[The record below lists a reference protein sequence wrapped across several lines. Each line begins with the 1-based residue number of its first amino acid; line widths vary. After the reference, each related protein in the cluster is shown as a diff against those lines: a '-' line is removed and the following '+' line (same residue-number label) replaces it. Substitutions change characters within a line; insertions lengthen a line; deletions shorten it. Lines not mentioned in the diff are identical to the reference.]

1 MRLADGDKKLNRE
14 RIRRGRLVDEV
25 EKSIQPKDRK
35 DQPQQVAR
43 KNRSN
48 LHT

>member
-25 EKSIQPKDRK
+25 EKSIQPEDRK
-35 DQPQQVAR
+35 R
-43 KNRSN
+43 KAKEIASN
-48 LHT
+48 N